1 MKNGVHFERVR
12 IGALECLD
20 PPLRVTSAELSQRM
34 APMLRRFGM
43 PLDMLESLTG
53 IVARRQ
59 WSPGTTPSTVATEA
73 GARAIAAAG
82 IDRARIGLV
91 VNSSV
96 CKDFIEPSVASTV
109 HGQLGLSADCLSF
122 DVGNACLAFLDAM
135 TIAGNMIERG
145 QIDCA
150 LIVDGEGSR
159 QITDATIQ
167 RLLDPASTPR
177 TLRDNFASLT
187 LGSGAVAMVL
197 GDVDVFPHGHRLL
210 GGVTVAASE
219 HNHLCRGHAE
229 EMITDGAGLLS
240 AGLSLAERTFARA
253 GQVLGWTPDALD
265 ECVLHQVS
273 AVHTQKLLDKLGIA
287 QSKAHTIFHEHGNVG
302 PAALPITLAKA
313 AAAGRIARGHRVGL
327 MGIGS
332 GLNCAMMEVVW

>member
-1 MKNGVHFERVR
+1 MKTGVHFDRVR
-12 IGALECLD
+12 IGALECVD
-20 PPLRVTSAELSQRM
+20 APLRLTSAELSQRL
-34 APMLRRFGM
+34 APTLERFGI

-53 IVARRQ
+53 IVARRV
-59 WSPGTTPSTVATEA
+59 WEPGTAPSAVAAQA
-73 GARAIAAAG
+73 GELAIAASG
-82 IDRARIGLV
+82 IARERIGLV

-96 CKDFIEPSVASTV
+96 CKDFIEPSVASIV
-109 HGQLGLSADCLSF
+109 HGQLGLSPDCLSF

-135 TIAGNMIERG
+135 TIAGNMIERE
-145 QIDCA
+145 QIECA

-159 QITDATIQ
+159 QITDATVR

-187 LGSGAVAMVL
+187 LGSGAVAMLL
-197 GDVDVFPHGHRLL
+197 GDARVFPQGHRLV
-210 GGVTVAASE
+210 GGVSVAATE

-229 EMITDGAGLLS
+229 EMTTDGQGLLA
-240 AGLSLAERTFARA
+240 AGVTLAARSFARA
-253 GQVLGWTPDALD
+253 VEVLGWSPDALD

-273 AVHTQKLLDKLGIA
+273 AVHTAKLLDTLGLA
-287 QSKAHTIFHEHGNVG
+287 PEKAHTIFEEYGNIG

-313 AAAGRIARGHRVGL
+313 AAAGRLRRGDRVGL